1 MLTSLQLATRYLYCH
16 EEHRCFVSYK
26 DLFCG
31 LPVVQ
36 VWHAGLSKYVR
47 VLQMYVHDKVVA

>member
-1 MLTSLQLATRYLYCH
+1 MLTAAQELSRSQYCH
-16 EEHRCFVSYK
+16 TEHRCYVSYK

-36 VWHAGLSKYVR
+36 VWHAGLGAYVR
-47 VLQMYVHDKVVA
+47 VLQMYVHDEASA